1 MRGKYGKPKNLN
13 LKKPYIV
20 ILVIMAVLA
29 ISSFF
34 VVNKNVYNP
43 ARERGL
49 HQVEPVSHEVEED
62 GSDVYTFEFIRLRAD
77 AQMYVNKK
85 ELKVKSDGIR
95 RIL

>member
-1 MRGKYGKPKNLN
+1 MRGKY
-13 LKKPYIV
+13 
-20 ILVIMAVLA
+20 
-29 ISSFF
+29 
-34 VVNKNVYNP
+34 
-43 ARERGL
+43 
-49 HQVEPVSHEVEED
+49 EPVSHEVEED

>member
-1 MRGKYGKPKNLN
+1 MRGKYG
-13 LKKPYIV
+13 
-20 ILVIMAVLA
+20 
-29 ISSFF
+29 
-34 VVNKNVYNP
+34 P
-43 ARERGL
+43 A
-49 HQVEPVSHEVEED
+49 SHEVEED